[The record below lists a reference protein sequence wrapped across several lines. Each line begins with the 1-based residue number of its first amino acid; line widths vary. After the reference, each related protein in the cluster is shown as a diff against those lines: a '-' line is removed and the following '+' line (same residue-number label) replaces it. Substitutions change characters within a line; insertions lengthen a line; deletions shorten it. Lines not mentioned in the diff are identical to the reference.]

1 MRVGSPCM
9 NDKELYARILGIER
23 PWIVSEVK
31 LDMKA
36 REVVVCVAVDPST
49 RLLCSTCGKVA
60 PGYDS
65 RRRRWRH
72 LDTCQLR
79 TILEADVPR
88 VECPTDGIQ
97 QISVPWSEPHSR
109 FTALFESLVI
119 DWLRVAPI
127 KSVADLLD
135 MSWDEVDTILQ
146 RAVKRGLARRKLEVP
161 ARIGV
166 DETSFQK
173 RHEYVTIVT
182 ALDGEPRVLH
192 VADDRRTES
201 LDSFYSQLSK
211 AQLEGIEVVAMDMHR
226 PYINATRNRLEA
238 ADDKIAFD
246 RFHVAK
252 HLNDAVN
259 ITRRQE
265 NKALLEQGDQTL
277 VGTRYWW
284 LQRAGLE
291 PIADSI
297 EGFQDFAKGILK
309 TARAWAIKEA
319 AAMLWSFRHRKT
331 ALRAWKR
338 WLAWAMRSRLE
349 PIRRAA
355 MLIKEHL
362 AGIVTAIVTRTTN
375 AAAEGINSRIQWIKK
390 MACGFRNRDRF
401 RNAIY
406 FHLGGLDLHPQLS
419 NVTHT
424 DS

>member
-36 REVVVCVAVDPST
+36 REVVVCVAVDPAT
-49 RLLCSTCGKVA
+49 RLLCATCGKAA

-146 RAVKRGLARRKLEVP
+146 RAVKRGLERRKLEVP

-211 AQLEGIEVVAMDMHR
+211 AQLEGIDLFPVWEGRQPEIERTLFWRGGEGPNRQVAVRRGDWKVLIDRGHTYVFNVRADLAERNDLAKWRQDVAQSLQPLIVAWEASVDAER
-226 PYINATRNRLEA
+226 PTVPAPPSGGASVES
-238 ADDKIAFD
+238 
-246 RFHVAK
+246 
-252 HLNDAVN
+252 
-259 ITRRQE
+259 QP
-265 NKALLEQGDQTL
+265 
-277 VGTRYWW
+277 
-284 LQRAGLE
+284 AG
-291 PIADSI
+291 SI
-297 EGFQDFAKGILK
+297 
-309 TARAWAIKEA
+309 R
-319 AAMLWSFRHRKT
+319 
-331 ALRAWKR
+331 
-338 WLAWAMRSRLE
+338 
-349 PIRRAA
+349 
-355 MLIKEHL
+355 
-362 AGIVTAIVTRTTN
+362 
-375 AAAEGINSRIQWIKK
+375 
-390 MACGFRNRDRF
+390 
-401 RNAIY
+401 
-406 FHLGGLDLHPQLS
+406 
-419 NVTHT
+419 
-424 DS
+424 

>member
-1 MRVGSPCM
+1 M
-9 NDKELYARILGIER
+9 
-23 PWIVSEVK
+23 
-31 LDMKA
+31 
-36 REVVVCVAVDPST
+36 
-49 RLLCSTCGKVA
+49 
-60 PGYDS
+60 
-65 RRRRWRH
+65 
-72 LDTCQLR
+72 
-79 TILEADVPR
+79 
-88 VECPTDGIQ
+88 
-97 QISVPWSEPHSR
+97 PWSEPHSR

-146 RAVKRGLARRKLEVP
+146 RAVASVVWNDELEAP

-201 LDSFYSQLSK
+201 LDSFDSQLSK

-284 LQRAGLE
+284 WQRAGLE

-309 TARAWAIKEA
+309 TARAWAMKEA
-319 AAMLWSFRHRKT
+319 AGN
-331 ALRAWKR
+331 ALE
-338 WLAWAMRSRLE
+338 LAIARPRCVRGSAGWRGRCESRLE

-390 MACGFRNRDRF
+390 MACGSATASASGMRSTSTS
-401 RNAIY
+401 AASIST
-406 FHLGGLDLHPQLS
+406 LS
-419 NVTHT
+419 YPMSPT
-424 DS
+424 